1 MQCDICFR
9 TGGQRLPFL
18 CPTDARNRL
27 YEPRIQH
34 ARVLVEKDA
43 LDQQITALV
52 ASQSKGVEQNENGPA
67 VSRQDISEILAE
79 KEQAVDRTQQIIA
92 HADEL
97 RIKVEKAREEIAKKK
112 AIIERRKSELAAA
125 SNGAEARRTRQIE
138 EVEKSIRMSKYKWN
152 QTHAVTA
159 SSRAFLCGEA
169 AKLYGLR
176 WVKKNGGLE
185 EYKIGGIGIIDL
197 RAMNSKFVPRSYETV
212 LIPSC
217 SRKPSP
223 DFNGFITHRTS
234 SDTVYT
240 LPSYS
245 SSS

>member
-1 MQCDICFR
+1 
-9 TGGQRLPFL
+9 
-18 CPTDARNRL
+18 
-27 YEPRIQH
+27 
-34 ARVLVEKDA
+34 VLVEKDA

-125 SNGAEARRTRQIE
+125 SNGVEARRTRQIE

-212 LIPSC
+212 LIPLC

-223 DFNGFITHRTS
+223 DFNGFITYRTS
-234 SDTVYT
+234 FDTVYT

-245 SSS
+245 SPS